1 MKAKFITVVVLFFTL
16 FSVNVMAQ
24 EFKLSKSSGK
34 LIVKEVN
41 KVEFEGTSGNE
52 IIFSTDDGGRKTNE
66 RAEGLRI
73 INAMGLEDNTGIGL
87 SVTDKGGNI
96 EVYQLSK
103 MSYKTYTIKVPK
115 GVSIVY
121 EHSGTQG
128 SKAKFTKVE
137 SEISTSTLHNGV
149 ILQDVTGP
157 MTINTVHG
165 SIDVVFSEVSQRS
178 PASIISVHGLVDV
191 TLPSSTKSNLK
202 IYTNWGEVFASPDLK
217 IEFEQSGD
225 MKRYGGNDMRGKLN
239 GGGVEMTLSSTHNN
253 IYLRKK

>member
-1 MKAKFITVVVLFFTL
+1 MKANSLKIIVAALSL
-16 FSVNVMAQ
+16 LAVNAWGQ

-34 LIVKEVN
+34 LIVKDVN

-52 IIFSTDDGGRKTNE
+52 IIFSTDGGSRSTNE

-103 MSYKTYTIKVPK
+103 MSSKTYTIKVPK

-128 SKAKFTKVE
+128 SKVKFTRVE

-149 ILQDVTGP
+149 ILKDVTGP
-157 MTINTVHG
+157 MTINSVHG
-165 SIDVVFSEVSQRS
+165 SIDVVFSEVSQKS
-178 PASIISVHGLVDV
+178 PASIISVHGPVDV
-191 TLPSSTKSNLK
+191 TLPSNTKANLK
-202 IYTNWGEVFASPDLK
+202 IHTNWGEVFASPDLK

-225 MKRYGGNDMRGKLN
+225 MKRYGGSDMRAKLN

>member
-1 MKAKFITVVVLFFTL
+1 MKANSLKIVTVVLSFIAV
-16 FSVNVMAQ
+16 SAVGQ
-24 EFKLSKSSGK
+24 EFKLSKSTGK

-41 KVEFEGTSGNE
+41 KVEFETTSGNE
-52 IIFSTDDGGRKTNE
+52 IIFLTNDGSRTTNE

-73 INAMGLEDNTGIGL
+73 INAMGMEDNTGIGL

-103 MSYKTYTIKVPK
+103 MSSKTYTIKVPK

-121 EHSGTQG
+121 EHSGVHG
-128 SKAKFTKVE
+128 SKVKFTKVE
-137 SEISTSTLHNGV
+137 GEISTSTLHNGV

-165 SIDVVFSEVSQRS
+165 AIDVVFSEVSQKS
-178 PASIISVHGLVDV
+178 PASIVSVHGPVDV
-191 TLPSSTKSNLK
+191 TLPANTKANLK
-202 IYTNWGEVFASPDLK
+202 IHTNWGEVFASPDLK

-225 MKRYGGNDMRGKLN
+225 MKRYGGNDMRAKLN
-239 GGGVEMTLSSTHNN
+239 GGGVEITLSSTHNN